1 MPTALRPPPPDLDRI
16 APLERPFSTAEYR
29 RLGEAGVLGPDSR
42 VELIDGRIVTM
53 SPILPPHFFTVL
65 RLTDLLSERLYATP
79 HRLARVAVQSSLA
92 LWDGT
97 EPEPDLVLL
106 KPDTPEDRLPGPA
119 DVLLVVEVSD
129 STLRYDQ
136 TVKRVR
142 YAQAGVT
149 ETWVLDVA
157 GRAVEVGRQPD
168 GRAYGDLVRLEK
180 GDAVSVQALPT
191 LAPLPVSDLFPPVS
205 P

>member
-16 APLERPFSTAEYR
+16 APFERLFSTAEYR
-29 RLGEAGVLGPDSR
+29 LLAEAGILGSDSR

-53 SPILPPHFFTVL
+53 SPILPPHFHTL
-65 RLTDLLSERLYATP
+65 RRLTDLLAKRLYASEP
-79 HRLARVAVQSSLA
+79 VPAEMSIQSSFA
-92 LWDGT
+92 LQDGT

-106 KPDTPEDRLPGPA
+106 RPGTPEDRLPGPD

-136 TVKRVR
+136 TVKRAR
-142 YAQAGVT
+142 YAQAGVP
-149 ETWVLDVA
+149 ETWVLDIA
-157 GRAVEVGRQPD
+157 GRAVEVGRQPQ
-168 GRAYGDLVRLEK
+168 GRAYTDLARLGE
-180 GDAVSVQALPT
+180 GAEVGLAALPA
-191 LAPLPVSDLFPPVS
+191 LAPIPVGDLFPPAS